1 MSWPDLIIVLVC
13 FLVCILGASVYAAA
27 PRRAPAREAH
37 GGVDFAKSP
46 HLVIDTLNLT
56 HWLCERR
63 DGGRPPALTP
73 ALIAEAID
81 ETAAALRRRHTGRV
95 MYVLKDRESQFNDAG
110 ARDIYRRAAER
121 NKVYVSAAERY
132 VDPPASAPAND
143 PAAHSSRGRDDFYM
157 SLLANRHRCAVL
169 TDDRLRDFA
178 EFRTTVPPFHVVE
191 YAFWRDQPL
200 REFIRPEAPA
210 YIRMRRPRMVRPA
223 DYFDE
228 D

>member
-1 MSWPDLIIVLVC
+1 MVRCVLIIVLVC
-13 FLVCILGASVYAAA
+13 LMAVGAVFAHVRRVRTCAA
-27 PRRAPAREAH
+27 H
-37 GGVDFAKSP
+37 GGGVDFAKSP
-46 HLVIDTLNLT
+46 HLVVDTLNLT

-63 DGGRPPALTP
+63 GRRPALTP
-73 ALIAEAID
+73 ALIAETID
-81 ETAAALRRRHTGRV
+81 GTAAALRRRHTGRV
-95 MYVLKDRESQFNDAG
+95 MYVLKDRESQFNDEA

-132 VDPPASAPAND
+132 ADPPAGIPAD
-143 PAAHSSRGRDDFYM
+143 PATHSSRGRDDFYM

-210 YIRMRRPRMVRPA
+210 YIRMRKPRMVRPA
-223 DYFDE
+223 DYFGE
-228 D
+228 A

>member
-1 MSWPDLIIVLVC
+1 MSWSDLIIVLVC
-13 FLVCILGASVYAAA
+13 FLICILAASVRVAQA
-27 PRRAPAREAH
+27 PRRQAAH

-63 DGGRPPALTP
+63 GRDPALTP
-73 ALIAEAID
+73 ALIAETID
-81 ETAAALRRRHTGRV
+81 ETAATLRRRHAGRV
-95 MYVLKDRESQFNDAG
+95 MYVLKDRESQFNDAE

-132 VDPPASAPAND
+132 ADPPAGPRAD
-143 PAAHSSRGRDDFYM
+143 PATHSSRGRDDFYM

-178 EFRTTVPPFHVVE
+178 EFRTTVPPFHVIE

-210 YIRMRRPRMVRPA
+210 YIRMRKPRMVRPA

-228 D
+228 A